1 MTHQAHPFPAP
12 RPSGF
17 PGRSPRGFR
26 PGNTP
31 SPVSSNKPALRII
44 RSKRGCP
51 SNASPTS
58 SAHKL
63 FRLFGVTLF
72 CFLLIGKSS
81 QAGSPVDFNRQ
92 IRPILSDNCF
102 QCHGPD
108 GAHRKADLRLDL
120 EEHAK
125 SDTRK
130 ERVIVPGEPGRSAMI
145 GRITTENPEDRMPP
159 PDSGKELSPEE
170 ISLLKGWIAEGAPWS
185 RHWAYIS
192 PRRHPLPSVR
202 NTEWPL
208 TPIDFFILAQLETR
222 KLTPSPPADPATLL
236 RRLSFDLTGL
246 PPSPEEAAAFLG
258 DTSADAYE
266 RQVDRLLGSSA
277 YGERMAM
284 YWLDLVRFADTVG
297 YHGDQDHSVSPYR
310 DWVIHAFNQNMPF
323 DRFTAEQLAG
333 DLIPGSGIDQKVAS
347 AYNRL
352 LQTSHEGG
360 VQLKEYL
367 AMYAADRV
375 RNLSSVW
382 MGATMGCSQCHD
394 HKFDPYTSRDFY
406 SMAAFFADLDE
417 ADHLTGGADNS
428 LPTQRNPEITVLPP
442 SYRAR
447 AAALESRI
455 TALETE
461 GTAGSSGDLATA
473 QLSDRIQNARTELEA
488 LRKTARRIM
497 ISAAVEP
504 RVTRILPRGNW
515 LDETGPVV
523 EPAVPTFL
531 GSLDV
536 KDRRANRLDLARW
549 LTDPLEGT
557 GRLTARVFANRFWHL
572 VFGAGIA
579 GDLDDFGGQ
588 GEPPTHPELH
598 DALALDFVE
607 SGWDIKLLMKRLVM
621 SRTYRQSSQV
631 SEELSREDPYN
642 QWLARQSRFRL
653 PAEFIRDNALA
664 VSGLLVRETGG
675 ASVRPYQPEGYY
687 RHLNFPPRTYTAD
700 TGTQQWRRGLYMHW
714 QRQFLHP
721 MLKAFD
727 APRREE
733 CTAQRPQSNTPL
745 AALVLLNDPTFVEA
759 ARVFAEKIVTQP
771 GTDPSRIEF
780 AFRRAV
786 SRAPDALESRTLGGF
801 LSSTRNRFQHDRE
814 AAVKLIRTGT
824 APVRGD
830 LDPVE
835 LAAWTEVA
843 RALLNLSETITRY

>member
-1 MTHQAHPFPAP
+1 MPEQPANAP
-12 RPSGF
+12 L
-17 PGRSPRGFR
+17 
-26 PGNTP
+26 
-31 SPVSSNKPALRII
+31 SSSVHKP
-44 RSKRGCP
+44 
-51 SNASPTS
+51 
-58 SAHKL
+58 
-63 FRLFGVTLF
+63 FRLVAAVLI
-72 CFLLIGKSS
+72 CLLLVGKPS

-108 GAHRKADLRLDL
+108 AAHRKADLSLDL

-130 ERVIVPGEPGRSAMI
+130 ERVVVPGAPDRSAMI
-145 GRITTENPEDRMPP
+145 RRIITENSEDRMPP
-159 PDSGKELSPEE
+159 PDSGKELSLEE
-170 ISLLKGWIAEGAPWS
+170 ISLLKRWIAEGAPWS
-185 RHWAYIS
+185 RHWAYIP
-192 PRRHPLPSVR
+192 PRRHPLPEVQNS
-202 NTEWPL
+202 EWPINS
-208 TPIDFFILAQLETR
+208 IDPFILAQLKKTN
-222 KLTPSPPADPATLL
+222 LTPSPQADPVTLL

-246 PPSPEEAAAFLG
+246 PPSPAEVTAFVD
-258 DTSADAYE
+258 DTSTDAYE
-266 RQVDRLLGSSA
+266 RQVDRLLSSSA

-297 YHGDQDHSVSPYR
+297 YHGDQDHSISPYR
-310 DWVIHAFNQNMPF
+310 DWVIDAFNQNMPF
-323 DRFTAEQLAG
+323 DRFTSEQIAG
-333 DLIPGSGIDQKVAS
+333 DLLPGSGIDQKIAS
-347 AYNRL
+347 GYNRL

-394 HKFDPYTSRDFY
+394 HKFDPYTTRDFY

-428 LPTQRNPEITVLPP
+428 LPTQRNPEITVLPR
-442 SYRAR
+442 SDRAR
-447 AAALESRI
+447 AESLESLI

-461 GTAGSSGDLATA
+461 TTPGSSGNSETG
-473 QLSDRIQNARTELEA
+473 QLSDRIQNARANLET
-488 LRKTARRIM
+488 LLKTARRTM
-497 ISAAVEP
+497 ISAAIPP
-504 RVTRILPRGNW
+504 RVTRVLPRGNW

-531 GSLDV
+531 GSLNV
-536 KDRRANRLDLARW
+536 TERRASRLDLARW
-549 LTDPLEGT
+549 LTDPVEGS
-557 GRLTARVFANRFWHL
+557 GRLTARVFANRFWYL

-588 GEPPTHPELH
+588 GEPPTHPELL
-598 DALALDFVE
+598 DTLALDFVE
-607 SGWDIKLLMKRLVM
+607 SGWDIKQLMKRLVM
-621 SRTYRQSSQV
+621 SRTYRQSSEV
-631 SEELSREDPYN
+631 SKELSLEDPYN
-642 QWLARQSRFRL
+642 RWLARQSRFRL

-664 VSGLLVRETGG
+664 VSGLLIRETGG

-721 MLKAFD
+721 MLKSFD

-759 ARVFAEKIVTQP
+759 ARVFAEKIATQP
-771 GTDPSRIEF
+771 GNDSSRIEF
-780 AFRRAV
+780 AFHCAV
-786 SRAPDALESRTLGGF
+786 SRTPDDLETRTLGEF
-801 LSSTRNRFQHDRE
+801 LQGTRARFQGNPE
-814 AAVKLIRTGT
+814 AALELIRTGT
-824 APVRGD
+824 APVPAEF
-830 LDPVE
+830 DPVE